1 VKRSVLL
8 FTVSAVMAAMMALAG
23 PAFADHA
30 HYLVTPGTTVEDIG
44 GGQTKKCS
52 TDPGGHK
59 FHKNMHAGQP
69 GEEDGAFDNP
79 RNPVSVGKSENA
91 TC

>member
-1 VKRSVLL
+1 MRRNVLV
-8 FTVSAVMAAMMALAG
+8 FTVAAVMAAMMAFAG

-44 GGQTKKCS
+44 GGQTAKCS

-59 FHKNMHAGQP
+59 FHEHMHVGHAGQ
-69 GEEDGAFDNP
+69 AFENP
-79 RNPVSVGKSENA
+79 SNPVSVGKSENA

>member
-1 VKRSVLL
+1 MKRSVLL
-8 FTVSAVMAAMMALAG
+8 FTVAAVVAAMMALAG

-30 HYLVTPGTTVEDIG
+30 HYLATPGTTVEDIG
-44 GGQTKKCS
+44 GGQTEKCS

-59 FHKNMHAGQP
+59 FHENMHT
-69 GEEDGAFDNP
+69 GEPAEAFANP
-79 RNPVSVGKSENA
+79 SNPVSVGKSENA